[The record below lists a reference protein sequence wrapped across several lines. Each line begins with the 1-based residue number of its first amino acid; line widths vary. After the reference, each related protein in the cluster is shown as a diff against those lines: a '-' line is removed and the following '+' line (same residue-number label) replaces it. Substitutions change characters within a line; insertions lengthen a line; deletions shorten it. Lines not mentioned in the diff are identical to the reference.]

1 MAVEQD
7 ANNTEPGIWVFG
19 YGSLIWKPPIAYEDR
34 VVGYV
39 KNYVRRFWQHSTD
52 HRGTPE
58 APGRVVTLIPHE
70 EWKTMND
77 YHEHKDDDVCW
88 GVAFK
93 IPGTD
98 VETTKAYLD
107 HREKNGYSVHTVD
120 VYRVHETEP
129 AVRNALV
136 YIATTDNEAYVGNA
150 PLDDIAKQ
158 IAESHGPS
166 GDNAEYLMNLAQALR
181 EIAPESHDEHLFEL
195 EHKVKEHIYHAM

>member
-7 ANNTEPGIWVFG
+7 INDKEPGIWVFG
-19 YGSLIWKPPIAYEDR
+19 YGSLIWKPPIAYEDK

-39 KNYVRRFWQHSTD
+39 KNYHSTD

-93 IPGTD
+93 IAGTD

-107 HREKNGYSVHTVD
+107 HREKAFSALNVKSTLFLSSTGYTSQ
-120 VYRVHETEP
+120 
-129 AVRNALV
+129 ALV

-158 IAESHGPS
+158 IAVSHGPS
-166 GDNAEYLMNLAQALR
+166 GANAEYLLNLAEALR

-195 EHKVKEHIYHAM
+195 EHKVKEILYHAKETQ